1 MSARPTT
8 PLDHG
13 FRMPAEWDPHA
24 GTIMIWPVRSRSFW
38 GDDYDAVCAE
48 YAGVARA
55 IAAFEPVFMV
65 CRPGEAQLV
74 RNVCGSG
81 VEPLEFGADDS
92 WARDAGP
99 IFVTDDRGDA
109 AVVKF
114 GFNAWGN
121 RWHPYDQD
129 ALIPDRIAAHFGLPL
144 FSAPMILEGGSF
156 FVDGEG
162 TLLTT
167 EQCLLNPNRNPTLD
181 RAAIEGILHRYL
193 GVTTVLWMPF
203 GHSLDTGPVGTDG
216 HVDGVAQWIGPG
228 RILLELPESEHSSE
242 YHRARAN
249 LAALRGRTDA
259 AGREVTIEPFDPPL
273 EADVSYANHY
283 LANGAVIVPVDGG
296 PGVHA
301 SLAALQ
307 AMYPDRD
314 VVGVDAAVIASG
326 GGGPH
331 CITQQIPAGA
341 I

>member
-1 MSARPTT
+1 MSAPLTT

-13 FRMPAEWDPHA
+13 FRMPAEWTPHA
-24 GTIMIWPVRSRSFW
+24 GTIMIWPVRSRGYW
-38 GDDYDAVCAE
+38 AAEYDAACAE

-65 CRPGEAQLV
+65 CQPGEAQTV
-74 RNVCGSG
+74 RDLCGSG

-99 IFVTDDRGDA
+99 NFVTNDRGEG

-129 ALIPDRIAAHFGLPL
+129 ALIPDRIAAHFGLPV

-167 EQCLLNPNRNPTLD
+167 EQCLLNPNRNPTLGRED
-181 RAAIEGILHRYL
+181 IEGILHRYL
-193 GVTTVLWMPF
+193 GASTVLWMPF

-228 RILLELPESEHSSE
+228 RVFLEVPDSPESTE
-242 YHRARAN
+242 YDRARAN
-249 LAALRGRTDA
+249 LASIAGRTDA
-259 AGREVTIEPFDPPL
+259 AGRTLEIVPFDPPIDS
-273 EADVSYANHY
+273 EVSFANHY
-283 LANGAVIVPVDGG
+283 LVNGAVVVPVDGA
-296 PGVHA
+296 PGTDRA
-301 SLAALQ
+301 LAALG
-307 AMYPDRD
+307 AIYPEREI
-314 VVGVDAAVIASG
+314 VAVEAATIASG

-331 CITQQIPAGA
+331 CITQQIPAGV